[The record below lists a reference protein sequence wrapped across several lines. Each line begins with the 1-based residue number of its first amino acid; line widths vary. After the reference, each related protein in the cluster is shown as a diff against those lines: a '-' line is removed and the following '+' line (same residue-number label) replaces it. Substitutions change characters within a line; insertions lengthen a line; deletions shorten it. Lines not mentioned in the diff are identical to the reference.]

1 MQKQLLKMN
10 LPEKQGIGRFYFVA
24 ALCLSLVFTLFG
36 VQAIQAQNRK
46 TKKRIV
52 KKPNPVIA
60 KNNQLQND
68 KLNVN
73 LMPVMPV
80 AVVNSAETD
89 FLSGE
94 ASVLVNPKQ
103 PTVVRLGLAQNAVS
117 IVEFPA
123 SDGIYYIHEGNP
135 KMVSVF
141 QSPTKESDRSITIYP
156 GEGFVSGR
164 ADSGT
169 NPPSATIT
177 LQMRSGLVLVLEFVP
192 VSALSKN
199 AHRCVINYNRDE
211 VISARRTAGL
221 AFNLGE
227 EATGAKQKNTK
238 ANSKLVGAG
247 GSFETTDADSKDE
260 NDSGNVQI
268 ARASLQI
275 ERGVF
280 SRKVDEKSTKQPKSG
295 LELSRLVN
303 RRLADCLKNPK
314 KNLGAWSKANLGL
327 SLAISPVSE
336 VDAEQRLLVVAVRN
350 EAAANLR
357 LVPGTPELQIQT
369 VDGQGNALVVERIE
383 RIYVETTSFE
393 GTISPGSTAYYA
405 IVYRAPVMGA
415 SQRLM
420 VLASHREAADTP
432 STITLPTV
440 NDRAK
445 E

>member
-1 MQKQLLKMN
+1 MQKHLLKIN
-10 LPEKQGIGRFYFVA
+10 LPDKQLIGRFSFVA
-24 ALCLSLVFTLFG
+24 ALCFSLVFTFFG
-36 VQAIQAQNRK
+36 VQANLAQTRK

-52 KKPNPVIA
+52 KKPNAVIA

-73 LMPVMPV
+73 LTPVMPV

-141 QSPTKESDRSITIYP
+141 QSPTKETDRSITIYP

-164 ADSGT
+164 ADSGV

-227 EATGAKQKNTK
+227 EAKRTNLKNTK
-238 ANSKLVGAG
+238 ANSKLVGGNGTA
-247 GSFETTDADSKDE
+247 DADLNDE

-268 ARASLQI
+268 RLASLQI
-275 ERGVF
+275 ERGVI
-280 SRKVDEKSTKQPKSG
+280 SRKTDEKSTKQPKSG

-303 RRLADCLKNPK
+303 KRLAECLKNPK

-369 VDGQGNALVVERIE
+369 VDGQGNALSIERIE

-393 GTISPGSTAYYA
+393 GLITPGSTAYYA

-440 NDRAK
+440 NETTK

>member
-1 MQKQLLKMN
+1 MQKELLKIN
-10 LPEKQGIGRFYFVA
+10 LPEKQRLGRFSFAA
-24 ALCLSLVFTLFG
+24 ALCLSLILTFFG
-36 VQAIQAQNRK
+36 VQTNQAQTRK
-46 TKKRIV
+46 TKNRIV
-52 KKPNPVIA
+52 KKPNAVTTA
-60 KNNQLQND
+60 KNNQLQSD
-68 KLNVN
+68 KLVAGQNSVI
-73 LMPVMPV
+73 PV

-123 SDGIYYIHEGNP
+123 LDGIYYIHEGNP

-141 QSPTKESDRSITIYP
+141 QSPTKETDRSITIYP

-164 ADSGT
+164 ADSGA

-192 VSALSKN
+192 VSSLSKN

-211 VISARRTAGL
+211 VISARRMAGL

-227 EATGAKQKNTK
+227 EANRTNLKNTR
-238 ANSKLVGAG
+238 ANSKLVGG
-247 GSFETTDADSKDE
+247 NENTEADSNNG
-260 NDSGNVQI
+260 NDSENVQI
-268 ARASLQI
+268 RLASLQI
-275 ERGVF
+275 ERGVI
-280 SRKVDEKSTKQPKSG
+280 SRKADEKSTKQPKSG

-314 KNLGAWSKANLGL
+314 KNLGAWSKANYGL
-327 SLAISPVSE
+327 SLAISPVAE
-336 VDAEQRLLVVAVRN
+336 VDSEQRLLVVAVKN
-350 EAAANLR
+350 EATANLR

-369 VDGQGNALVVERIE
+369 VDGQGNALSIERIE

-393 GTISPGSTAYYA
+393 GLITPGSTAYYA

-432 STITLPTV
+432 STIALPTV
-440 NDRAK
+440 NETTK

>member
-1 MQKQLLKMN
+1 MRKQLLKIN
-10 LPEKQGIGRFYFVA
+10 LLEKLRIGRFSFA
-24 ALCLSLVFTLFG
+24 AAICLSLIFAFFG
-36 VQAIQAQNRK
+36 VQAISAQNRK
-46 TKKRIV
+46 TKKQTD
-52 KKPNPVIA
+52 KKPKAVIA
-60 KNNQLQND
+60 KNNQFQND
-68 KLNVN
+68 RLVAGQTSAI
-73 LMPVMPV
+73 PV
-80 AVVNSAETD
+80 AVVNTAETD

-94 ASVLVNPKQ
+94 ASVVVNPKQ

-141 QSPTKESDRSITIYP
+141 QSPTKETDRSITIYP

-164 ADSGT
+164 ADSGA

-192 VSALSKN
+192 VSFLSKN

-227 EATGAKQKNTK
+227 GANGANLKNTK
-238 ANSKLVGAG
+238 ANSKLVGG
-247 GSFETTDADSKDE
+247 GNETIEADLTNGNNSE
-260 NDSGNVQI
+260 NVQI
-268 ARASLQI
+268 RLASLQI
-275 ERGVF
+275 ERGVI
-280 SRKVDEKSTKQPKSG
+280 SRKADEKSTKQPKSG

-303 RRLADCLKNPK
+303 RRLADCLKNPQ
-314 KNLGAWSKANLGL
+314 KNLGAWSKAILGL
-327 SLAISPVSE
+327 GLATSIVTE
-336 VDAEQRLLVVAVRN
+336 IDAEQRLLIVAVKN
-350 EAAANLR
+350 EATANLR

-369 VDGQGNALVVERIE
+369 VDGQGNALQTERIE

-393 GTISPGSTAYYA
+393 GLITPGSTAYYA

-440 NDRAK
+440 NETTK

>member
-1 MQKQLLKMN
+1 M
-10 LPEKQGIGRFYFVA
+10 
-24 ALCLSLVFTLFG
+24 
-36 VQAIQAQNRK
+36 
-46 TKKRIV
+46 
-52 KKPNPVIA
+52 
-60 KNNQLQND
+60 
-68 KLNVN
+68 
-73 LMPVMPV
+73 
-80 AVVNSAETD
+80 
-89 FLSGE
+89 
-94 ASVLVNPKQ
+94 
-103 PTVVRLGLAQNAVS
+103 
-117 IVEFPA
+117 
-123 SDGIYYIHEGNP
+123 
-135 KMVSVF
+135 
-141 QSPTKESDRSITIYP
+141 
-156 GEGFVSGR
+156 
-164 ADSGT
+164 
-169 NPPSATIT
+169 
-177 LQMRSGLVLVLEFVP
+177 
-192 VSALSKN
+192 
-199 AHRCVINYNRDE
+199 
-211 VISARRTAGL
+211 
-221 AFNLGE
+221 
-227 EATGAKQKNTK
+227 
-238 ANSKLVGAG
+238 
-247 GSFETTDADSKDE
+247 E

-336 VDAEQRLLVVAVRN
+336 VDTEQRLLVVAVRN

-440 NDRAK
+440 NETTK

>member
-1 MQKQLLKMN
+1 MQKQPLKIN
-10 LPEKQGIGRFYFVA
+10 LPERQRIKRFSFAA
-24 ALCLSLVFTLFG
+24 ALCLSLILTFFG
-36 VQAIQAQNRK
+36 VQTNQAQTRK

-52 KKPNPVIA
+52 KKPNAVNA
-60 KNNQLQND
+60 KNNQFQND
-68 KLNVN
+68 KLVINQTSIT
-73 LMPVMPV
+73 PV

-141 QSPTKESDRSITIYP
+141 QSPTKETDRSITIYP

-164 ADSGT
+164 GDSGA

-192 VSALSKN
+192 VAALSKN

-227 EATGAKQKNTK
+227 EANRTTLKNTK
-238 ANSKLVGAG
+238 ANSKLVGG
-247 GSFETTDADSKDE
+247 GNENTEADSSDRNNSE
-260 NDSGNVQI
+260 NVQI
-268 ARASLQI
+268 RLASLQI
-275 ERGVF
+275 DRGVI
-280 SRKVDEKSTKQPKSG
+280 SRKTDEKSTKQPKSG

-303 RRLADCLKNPK
+303 RRLADCLKNPQ
-314 KNLGAWSKANLGL
+314 KNLGAWSNANFGL

-336 VDAEQRLLVVAVRN
+336 VDVEQRLLVVAVRN
-350 EAAANLR
+350 EATANLR

-393 GTISPGSTAYYA
+393 GMITPGSTAYYA

-432 STITLPTV
+432 STIALPAV

>member
-1 MQKQLLKMN
+1 MQKQLLKIN
-10 LPEKQGIGRFYFVA
+10 LPGKQGIGRFSFAV
-24 ALCLSLVFTLFG
+24 ALCLSLILTFFG
-36 VQAIQAQNRK
+36 VQANQAQTRK

-52 KKPNPVIA
+52 KKPNAFIA
-60 KNNQLQND
+60 KNNQLQSD
-68 KLNVN
+68 KLVAGQ
-73 LMPVMPV
+73 MSVIPV

-123 SDGIYYIHEGNP
+123 LDGIYYIHEGNP

-141 QSPTKESDRSITIYP
+141 QSPTKETDRSITIYP
-156 GEGFVSGR
+156 GEGFVAGR
-164 ADSGT
+164 ADSGV

-227 EATGAKQKNTK
+227 EANRTNLKNTK
-238 ANSKLVGAG
+238 ANSKLVGG
-247 GSFETTDADSKDE
+247 NENIEADSING
-260 NDSGNVQI
+260 NDSENVQI
-268 ARASLQI
+268 RLASLQI

-280 SRKVDEKSTKQPKSG
+280 SRKADEKSTKQPKSG

-303 RRLADCLKNPK
+303 KRLADCLKNPK
-314 KNLGAWSKANLGL
+314 KNLGAWSKANYGL
-327 SLAISPVSE
+327 SLAISPVAE
-336 VDAEQRLLVVAVRN
+336 VDSEQRLLVVAVKN
-350 EAAANLR
+350 EATANLR

-369 VDGQGNALVVERIE
+369 VDEQGNALSIERIE

-393 GTISPGSTAYYA
+393 GLITPGATAYYA

-440 NDRAK
+440 NETTK